1 MAEEA
6 GEAAEAQ
13 AAIADMERKKRMK
26 DDHKEN
32 LLVQIEE
39 IKLAIEKKR
48 TSKLAPAPIYLH
60 AASIA

>member
-6 GEAAEAQ
+6 GEVAEAQ

-39 IKLAIEKKR
+39 TKLAIEKKR
-48 TSKLAPAPIYLH
+48 ASRLAPYL
-60 AASIA
+60 SVC